1 MNITFVRPNMRDAR
15 AADAMQ
21 PLAFAV
27 LAALTPP
34 EVALTLYDERIEPV
48 DLEHDPDLVAMT
60 VETYTA
66 RRAYQI
72 ADHFRQRGVP
82 VVMGGYHP
90 TFLPAE
96 ALEHADA
103 VVLGD
108 AEAVWPQVVADA
120 ARGTL
125 RRTYRSDAPPA
136 LEGVTFDRGLFAGKR
151 YARLV
156 PVQYGRGCRFAC
168 DFCSIAAFYGR
179 NLRQRPIREV
189 VAEIEALDSRYILL
203 VDDNLFADRE
213 HAADLFRALA
223 PLNIRWACQVSID
236 IAQDTRLLDLMAR
249 SGCISALIGFE
260 TLNEANLRQMKKHWN
275 VRHGDYASAIAQF
288 HARGIMLYA
297 TFVFGYDH
305 DTPESFD
312 RTLDFALRSRFF
324 LANFN
329 PLTPTPGAPLYERL
343 QHEGRLLY
351 ERWWLH
357 PDYRYGQATF
367 RPRSMSAEQLTA
379 GCFRARQEFNRYGA
393 IARRALNPQ
402 ANCRTLSQLG
412 IYLAANWIS
421 RREIYRKQGAHLG

>member
-1 MNITFVRPNMRDAR
+1 MKITFVRPNMRDAR
-15 AADAMQ
+15 ADDAMQ

-48 DLEHDPDLVAMT
+48 DLEHDTDLVAMT

-90 TFLPAE
+90 TFLPDE

-120 ARGTL
+120 ARGML
-125 RRTYRSDAPPA
+125 RRTYCSDAPPA

-203 VDDNLFADRE
+203 VDDNLFADRA
-213 HAADLFRALA
+213 HAAELFRALA

-236 IAQDTRLLDLMAR
+236 IAQDTQLLDLMAR

-275 VRHGDYASAIAQF
+275 VQHGDYASAIAQF

-305 DTPESFD
+305 DTPEAFD

-343 QHEGRLLY
+343 QGEGRLLY

-367 RPRSMSAEQLTA
+367 QPRGMSAEQLTA